1 MRAAIYARYSSESQ
15 RQESIEDQIFTCRRL
30 AREKGFTVLDDHI
43 YTDFAQS
50 GASKDRIGLNNLI
63 AASAGKPFDVVLV
76 DDLSRLARDNF
87 LMLSVLAEFQ
97 YVGVSVVSV
106 ADNLDSSDEES
117 ALGIQ
122 IRGIF
127 NELQLRDLKKKTLR
141 GLVGQK
147 QRGFSAGERTFGY
160 ASVPSGQSITD
171 KKGRTRPE
179 GYKHEIE
186 EREASIVRRIFQEYV
201 DGQSI
206 TGIVKMLNEEGVRGR
221 KNVKKNWG
229 STTVGRILSNEKYIG
244 KWVWNKS
251 ESRRDPKTGRRRR
264 FPKPESE
271 WITSIDESLR
281 IIPQELWDAV
291 QEKRQAVKRSWPSK
305 KGERGFG
312 KTQGSC
318 QKHYPSHLL
327 AGSMTCGTCGGN
339 IIQVSGKNGGYYGC
353 ANARKKSCDN
363 KVLVRRSLVEKIV
376 VSEVR
381 KQISAPEKIR
391 YLLEK
396 VEVELSNLYAD
407 IPETIRQKESELRT
421 EEKRL
426 ENYISFIGDG
436 NASRTLNQALLESEK
451 KVDHLESEL
460 DGLRQARDKAFR
472 APTVEWIE
480 CKLSKFN
487 NLLELNTGESA
498 LALRK
503 ILGPIKLEAQYPHA
517 GKPYYLAHSSID
529 ALALTEPL
537 PGEKI
542 FDNGSNSFH
551 WWARKDSN
559 LRPMDYEST
568 ALTD

>member
-43 YTDFAQS
+43 YTDYAQS
-50 GASKDRIGLNNLI
+50 GASKDRVGLNEMI
-63 AASAGKPFDVVLV
+63 TVSAGKPFDVILV

-160 ASVPSGQSITD
+160 ASVPSGKITTD

-179 GYKHEIE
+179 GYKHQIE
-186 EREASIVRRIFQEYV
+186 DREASVVLRIFQAYV

-206 TGIVKMLNEEGVRGR
+206 TGIVKMLNEEGIRGR
-221 KNVKKNWG
+221 QNVKKNWG

-251 ESRRDPKTGRRRR
+251 ESRRDPRTGRRRR

-271 WITSIDESLR
+271 WITSYDESLR
-281 IIPQELWDAV
+281 IVPQELWSAV
-291 QEKRQAVKRSWPSK
+291 QQKRQAVKKTWPSK

-318 QKHYPSHLL
+318 QAHYPAHLL
-327 AGSMTCGTCGGN
+327 AGAMTCRTCGGS
-339 IIQVSGKNGGYYGC
+339 ISQVSGKSGGYYGC

-363 KVLVRRSLVEKIV
+363 KVIVRRSLVEKV
-376 VSEVR
+376 VVNEVR
-381 KQISAPEKIR
+381 KQISSPEKIR
-391 YLLEK
+391 YLFEK
-396 VEVELSNLYAD
+396 VESEISDLYSD
-407 IPETIRQKESELRT
+407 IPDSIHRKESELRT
-421 EEKRL
+421 EEKKL
-426 ENYISFIGDG
+426 SNYINFIGAG
-436 NASRTLNQALLESEK
+436 RASRTLNEALLESEK
-451 KVDHLESEL
+451 KIDVLQAEI
-460 DGLRQARDKAFR
+460 DGLRQAHDKIFQ
-472 APTVEWIE
+472 APPIDWIE
-480 CKLSKFN
+480 KRLSEFSE
-487 NLLELNTGESA
+487 LLELNTGESA

-503 ILGPIKLEAQYPHA
+503 LLGPMKLEAQYPDQ
-517 GKPYYLAHSSID
+517 GKPYYVAHSSVN

-537 PGEKI
+537 SGEK
-542 FDNGSNSFH
+542 FLDNGSNSFR